1 LKTLRP
7 IIASV
12 LLAAALPGFAA
23 IEAPPP
29 GMEEAQLIETT
40 ATVESVDLATRYVTL
55 RGPEGNTIAVRAGDR
70 IENLDKVKPGDR
82 VDIMYYRAVAV
93 DLVANAGDASAPER
107 QRSTSTSPGSV
118 PGVVNR
124 ERTSVVKILVVD
136 PYKKAIAFR
145 DPEGRWREVSVEAPG
160 LRHYLDEL
168 KEGDTVRVTFTDA
181 LAVSLAPR

>member
-1 LKTLRP
+1 MKTLRP
-7 IIASV
+7 VIASV
-12 LLAAALPGFAA
+12 LLAISLPAFAA

-55 RGPEGNTIAVRAGDR
+55 KGPEGNMIAVRAGDR
-70 IENLDKVKPGDR
+70 VENLDKVKPGDR
-82 VDIMYYRAVAV
+82 VDVMYYRDVAV
-93 DLVANAGDASAPER
+93 DVVANAGDAGAPER
-107 QRSTSTSPGSV
+107 QRATSTSPGSV

-145 DPEGRWREVSVEAPG
+145 DPEGHRREVSVDAPG

-168 KEGDTVRVTFTDA
+168 KAGDTVRVTFTDA
-181 LAVSLAPR
+181 LAVSVAPR